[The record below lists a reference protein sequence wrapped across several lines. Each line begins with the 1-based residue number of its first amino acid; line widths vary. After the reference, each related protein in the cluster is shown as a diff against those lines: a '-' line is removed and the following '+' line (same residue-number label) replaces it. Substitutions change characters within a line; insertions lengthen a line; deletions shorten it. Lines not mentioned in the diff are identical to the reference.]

1 MNRTTATIP
10 TTSPSRTIPTLA
22 ALLALLFLAAGCGGG
37 DGGDGGDAA
46 DRAGDAV
53 SQARNAAQQATD
65 ASDPL
70 VQEARQ
76 NLPAGDAERGAR
88 VYETC
93 AACHALNP
101 TPEEPY
107 FGPHL
112 EGIMGREVAAD
123 DRFGYTD
130 AMKELGGVWTEGR
143 LAAYLHAPEQY
154 VPGTEMV
161 QALPDWQDVAD
172 VIAYLRAQ
180 Q

>member
-1 MNRTTATIP
+1 MNRTTSTIP
-10 TTSPSRTIPTLA
+10 TTSPRRSIPTLA

-37 DGGDGGDAA
+37 DGGAAADAGDA
-46 DRAGDAV
+46 AV
-53 SQARNAAQQATD
+53 SQARGAVQQAAD

-70 VQEARQ
+70 VQQARQ
-76 NLPAGDAERGAR
+76 NLPAGDAGRGAR

-93 AACHALNP
+93 AACHALEP
-101 TPEEPY
+101 TPDEPY

-112 EGIMGREVAAD
+112 QGIIGREVAVD

-130 AMKELGGVWTEGR
+130 AMKELGGVWTEDR

-172 VIAYLRAQ
+172 VIAYLKAQ